1 VIDRARNRL
10 NGEFERADK
19 GRHFKLLAGHL
30 TGSGEARPYGEIA
43 EDLGTTEAAVK
54 MSVSRMRHQYG
65 RALRDEIADTIDDPA
80 EVDAEVRH
88 LLSIL

>member
-1 VIDRARNRL
+1 
-10 NGEFERADK
+10 
-19 GRHFKLLAGHL
+19 
-30 TGSGEARPYGEIA
+30 
-43 EDLGTTEAAVK
+43 
-54 MSVSRMRHQYG
+54 MSVSRMRRQYG